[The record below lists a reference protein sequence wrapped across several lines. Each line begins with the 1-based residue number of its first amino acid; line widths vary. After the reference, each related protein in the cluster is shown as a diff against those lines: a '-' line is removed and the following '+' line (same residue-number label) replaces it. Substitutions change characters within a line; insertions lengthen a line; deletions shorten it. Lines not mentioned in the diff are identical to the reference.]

1 MPLLRRPDLPADRRD
16 AWWAFLDSAELL
28 EGGRRTLLGAL
39 PTWRVEPAPIAV
51 GTTALRRAVA
61 DVRAWLP
68 RWSVPEVADEHAACA
83 AALDEADRRLE
94 ALERTAADTDELDHV
109 LDEVRHLMD
118 RLDAFADAEAAFR
131 RRWRCPERPEPASV
145 DDVDADADAEAT
157 DA

>member
-1 MPLLRRPDLPADRRD
+1 VPILRRPDLPADHRA

-39 PTWRVEPAPIAV
+39 PTGRVEPAPIAV
-51 GTTALRRAVA
+51 GTRAVRRAVA

-68 RWSVPEVADEHAACA
+68 RWDLPEVGDEHAACA
-83 AALDEADRRLE
+83 AALNEADRRLDR
-94 ALERTAADTDELDHV
+94 LEVIAADTDELDHV

-131 RRWRCPERPEPASV
+131 RRWRCPDPALRTAG
-145 DDVDADADAEAT
+145 DPDA
-157 DA
+157 

>member
-1 MPLLRRPDLPADRRD
+1 MPLLRRPALPDDRRA

-39 PTWRVEPAPIAV
+39 PTGRVEPAPIAV
-51 GTTALRRAVA
+51 GTQALRRAVA

-68 RWSVPEVADEHAACA
+68 RWDVPELAEERAACA
-83 AALDEADRRLE
+83 AALDEADVRLD
-94 ALERTAADTDELDHV
+94 ALERIAADTDELDHV

-118 RLDAFADAEAAFR
+118 RLDAFADVEVAFR
-131 RRWRCPERPEPASV
+131 RRWRCPERRDA
-145 DDVDADADAEAT
+145 ADAPDAT

>member
-1 MPLLRRPDLPADRRD
+1 MILRRPGLPDDRRA

-39 PTWRVEPAPIAV
+39 PTGRVEPAPIAV
-51 GTTALRRAVA
+51 GTQALRRAVS

-68 RWSVPEVADEHAACA
+68 RWDVPELAEERSACA
-83 AALDEADRRLE
+83 AALDESDARLD
-94 ALERTAADTDELDHV
+94 ALERTAADTDELDHI

-131 RRWRCPERPEPASV
+131 RRWRCPDR
-145 DDVDADADAEAT
+145 T
-157 DA
+157 DASDG

>member
-1 MPLLRRPDLPADRRD
+1 MLLRRRPDLPPDRAD

-39 PTWRVEPAPIAV
+39 PTGRVEPVPIAV
-51 GTTALRRAVA
+51 GTQALRRAIA
-61 DVRAWLP
+61 DVRAWLT
-68 RWSVPEVADEHAACA
+68 RWDVPEVTGEHAACV
-83 AALDEADRRLE
+83 AALDEADRRLD

-131 RRWRCPERPEPASV
+131 RRWRCPDRAV
-145 DDVDADADAEAT
+145 GTGGHDA
-157 DA
+157 

>member
-1 MPLLRRPDLPADRRD
+1 MSLLRRPDLPDERRA

-39 PTWRVEPAPIAV
+39 PTGRVEPAPIAV
-51 GTTALRRAVA
+51 GTQALRRAVA
-61 DVRAWLP
+61 EVRVWLP
-68 RWSVPEVADEHAACA
+68 RWDVPELAEERSACA
-83 AALDEADRRLE
+83 TALDEADARLD

-131 RRWRCPERPEPASV
+131 RRWRCPDRA
-145 DDVDADADAEAT
+145 DDVDA
-157 DA
+157 

>member
-1 MPLLRRPDLPADRRD
+1 MAILDRLLRRPDLPADHRA

-28 EGGRRTLLGAL
+28 EGGRRTLIGAL
-39 PTWRVEPAPIAV
+39 PTGRVEPAPIAV
-51 GTTALRRAVA
+51 GTQALRRAVA

-68 RWSVPEVADEHAACA
+68 RWDVPELSAERAACA
-83 AALDEADRRLE
+83 AALDEADVRLD

-131 RRWRCPERPEPASV
+131 RRWRCPDRT
-145 DDVDADADAEAT
+145 DLADA
-157 DA
+157 